1 MFVFMY
7 SVYTF
12 FYFPQFPLYN
22 FKSFVQDHAHTN
34 SAVLCSAVQHSGSE
48 HDGKICGQLKVFDS
62 RPTLAEKHKKNLT
75 ITGLSSAELQKEEK
89 CFCTPVRSALLKI
102 PLCYKEEHCGQNEQ
116 SKQSRLHIY
125 SKYKSRNSPTAFQFI
140 AESIQGE
147 GGGQMMP

>member
-1 MFVFMY
+1 MY

-62 RPTLAEKHKKNLT
+62 RPTLAEKHKKKTHYHWT
-75 ITGLSSAELQKEEK
+75 IISRAAKRRKVFLHSCQI
-89 CFCTPVRSALLKI
+89 CTPEDSSML
-102 PLCYKEEHCGQNEQ
+102 
-116 SKQSRLHIY
+116 
-125 SKYKSRNSPTAFQFI
+125 
-140 AESIQGE
+140 
-147 GGGQMMP
+147 